1 MAGPI
6 KKKQKQIV
14 TSFKLQLPAGKAT
27 PAPPVGPAL
36 SQHGLNIMEFV
47 NQFNKATAK
56 MEDGMIIPAEVLVH
70 PDKTFTMNLKTP
82 PASYLLRKAAGIL
95 KGSNEPNKNKVGK
108 VTRKQLE
115 EIARLKLPDLN
126 TNNIAAAMKIVEGSA
141 RSMGLE
147 IKNV

>member
-1 MAGPI
+1 MAGP
-6 KKKQKQIV
+6 KKKQKQV
-14 TSFKLQLPAGKAT
+14 VNTFKLQLPAGKAT

-56 MEDGMIIPAEVLVH
+56 MEDGMIVPAEVLVH

-82 PASYLLRKAAGIL
+82 PVSYLLRKAAGIL
-95 KGSNEPNKNKVGK
+95 KGSGEPNKLKVGK
-108 VTRKQLE
+108 LTKKQVE
-115 EIARLKLPDLN
+115 EIAKLKLPDLN
-126 TNNIAAAMKIVEGSA
+126 TTDVEAAMRIVAGSA

-147 IKNV
+147 IK

>member
-1 MAGPI
+1 MAGP
-6 KKKQKQIV
+6 KKKQKQV
-14 TSFKLQLPAGKAT
+14 TTSFKLQLPAGKAT

-82 PASYLLRKAAGIL
+82 PVSYLLRKAAGIL
-95 KGSNEPNKNKVGK
+95 KGSGEPNKSKVGK
-108 VTRKQLE
+108 ITKKQLE
-115 EIARLKLPDLN
+115 EIAKVKMPDLN
-126 TNNIAAAMKIVEGSA
+126 TNDLEAAKKIVAGSA
-141 RSMGLE
+141 RSMGVE
-147 IKNV
+147 IR

>member
-1 MAGPI
+1 MAEPKI
-6 KKKQKQIV
+6 KQVV

-70 PDKTFTMNLKTP
+70 PDKTFTMRLKTP
-82 PASYLLRKAAGIL
+82 PVSYLIKKSAGIM
-95 KGSNEPNKNKVGK
+95 KGSGEPNKTKVGK
-108 VTRKQLE
+108 ITRKQVE
-115 EIARLKLPDLN
+115 EIAKVKMPDLN
-126 TNNIAAAMKIVEGSA
+126 TSHLDEAIRIVEGSA
-141 RSMGLE
+141 RSMGVE
-147 IKNV
+147 IV

>member
-1 MAGPI
+1 MAGP
-6 KKKQKQIV
+6 KKKQKPVIK
-14 TSFKLQLPAGKAT
+14 TLRLQLPAGKAT

-56 MEDGMIIPAEVLVH
+56 MEDGMIIPAEILVH

-82 PASYLLRKAAGIL
+82 PVSYLLRKAAGIV
-95 KGSNEPNKNKVGK
+95 KGSGEPNKNKVG
-108 VTRKQLE
+108 RINQKQLE
-115 EIARLKLPDLN
+115 EIAKTKLPDLN
-126 TNNIAAAMKIVEGSA
+126 TDDLGQAVKIVAGSA

-147 IKNV
+147 IKHG

>member
-1 MAGPI
+1 MAGP
-6 KKKQKQIV
+6 KKKQKQV
-14 TSFKLQLPAGKAT
+14 VNMFKLQLPAGKAT

-56 MEDGMIIPAEVLVH
+56 MEDGMIVPAEVLVH
-70 PDKTFTMNLKTP
+70 PDKTFTLNLKTP
-82 PASYLLRKAAGIL
+82 PVSYLLRKAAGIL
-95 KGSNEPNKNKVGK
+95 KGSGEPNKTKVGK
-108 VTRKQLE
+108 IERRQLE
-115 EIARLKLPDLN
+115 EIAKIKLPDLN
-126 TNNIAAAMKIVEGSA
+126 TTNIEAAKKIVEGSA

>member
-6 KKKQKQIV
+6 KKKQKQVV
-14 TSFKLQLPAGKAT
+14 TSLKLQLPAGKAT

-56 MEDGMIIPAEVLVH
+56 LEDGMIIPAEILVH

-95 KGSNEPNKNKVGK
+95 KGSSEPNKNKVGK

-115 EIARLKLPDLN
+115 DIARTKLPDLN
-126 TNNIAAAMKIVEGSA
+126 TDNIEAAMKIVEGSA

>member
-1 MAGPI
+1 MAGP
-6 KKKQKQIV
+6 KKKQVV

-70 PDKTFTMNLKTP
+70 PDKTFSLNLKTP

-95 KGSNEPNKNKVGK
+95 KGSGEPNKNKVGK
-108 VTRKQLE
+108 ISRKQVE
-115 EIARLKLPDLN
+115 EIAKIKLPDLN
-126 TNNIAAAMKIVEGSA
+126 TNDLEQAVKIIAGSA

-147 IKNV
+147 IKHG